1 MIEIKKVVKWVRYS
15 IRKVTRK
22 WLRWSYHRCV
32 KYVKHVA
39 RRIRKHKFHFRIRVK
54 FTNKKLRKCVRKSV
68 RRMILVIRR
77 KCYKIKSY
85 VRLVLKKLN
94 VKKSHRKYIL
104 RRVRKILRKYKKII
118 KRKVRAIIRKA

>member
-1 MIEIKKVVKWVRYS
+1 MRRAWRRCIIFVRRFIRHIKK
-15 IRKVTRK
+15 T
-22 WLRWSYHRCV
+22 
-32 KYVKHVA
+32 
-39 RRIRKHKFHFRIRVK
+39 KFHFRIRVK

-77 KCYKIKSY
+77 KCYKIRSY

>member
-1 MIEIKKVVKWVRYS
+1 MSFVFWR

-68 RRMILVIRR
+68 RRMILIVRR
-77 KCYKIKSY
+77 RTFKIKKC
-85 VRLVLKKLN
+85 VFR
-94 VKKSHRKYIL
+94 YIFKFHIS
-104 RRVRKILRKYKKII
+104 RSKKIYKLYNLTVLFHI
-118 KRKVRAIIRKA
+118 LFFLLLFSFYFFIING